1 MNILEEFQNYN
12 LLYIEDD
19 KDLSKEAYTLF
30 EKVFHRVYVANNG
43 VEGLSLFK
51 SNDIDIII
59 SDIKMP
65 KLNGIDMVAK
75 IREINTSIPIIL
87 TSAYDDK
94 YLLKNAL
101 QLNITYFIEKPY
113 NLNELKDALSE
124 ALKLLKSLDNYFD
137 FKNGHRFN
145 LDNLELFYKD
155 LPIHLMP
162 QERKIL
168 KILIKNYPNVV
179 SYESLEY
186 LLNEGD
192 YTSKEAL
199 RVAIGS
205 LRKKIGK
212 EKIKNRSKEGY
223 YLCDI

>member
-1 MNILEEFQNYN
+1 MELLELFKNYN
-12 LLYIEDD
+12 LLYVEDD
-19 KDLSKEAYTLF
+19 KTLSSEACRLF
-30 EKVFHRVYVANNG
+30 ERFFNKVYIADNG
-43 VEGLSLFK
+43 IDGLKSFK

-59 SDIKMP
+59 SDIKIP

-75 IREINTSIPIIL
+75 IRETNISIPIIL

-101 QLNITYFIEKPY
+101 KLNITYFIEKPY
-113 NLNELKDALSE
+113 NFNELKEALSE

-137 FKNGHRFN
+137 FKDGHRFN
-145 LDNLELFYKD
+145 LDNLELFHKD

-168 KILIKNYPNVV
+168 KVLIKNHPNVV

-186 LLNEGD
+186 LLNEGE

-199 RVAIGS
+199 RVAIGA